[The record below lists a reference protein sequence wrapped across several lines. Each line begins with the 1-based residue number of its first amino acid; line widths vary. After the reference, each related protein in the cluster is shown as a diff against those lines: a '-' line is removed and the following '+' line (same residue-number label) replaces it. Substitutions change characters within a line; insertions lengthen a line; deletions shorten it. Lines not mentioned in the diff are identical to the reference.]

1 MVSRRLQL
9 TVLGLAAALI
19 FLPGPLM
26 LGHRL
31 FVRFSSTPLED
42 FGPSVSLMGRQ
53 IKLGDLVKRILFAE
67 NQNTGR
73 APVERL
79 PAPTAGTWMDGSWQ
93 QTFERWYEPRLAM
106 REPLVRMAN
115 QLYYSLFRKS
125 YMYNGYVIIG
135 EQKEFYELCYI
146 EDACNFPKL
155 PGTVDDATA
164 VRRLA
169 EVGRRFQSRGK
180 AFAVLLVPHKAEMVP
195 EQIPNRYCPHPGRSQ
210 RRLQLLSALRQ
221 AGLTVIDPEQDILS
235 LAESTGLP
243 AYPRGGT
250 HWSAVGAYAAARS
263 LTNEISRQL
272 HQPLQA
278 EQVTRFDLHAR
289 PFGEDADLVSLANL
303 AFPPLDYQAPRLA
316 FPETADKRPLNP
328 RRLVIVGDSFTYSL
342 AEVLEQQRVFSR
354 MTHYFYYSLGR
365 YEYPGRTRYE
375 VDRKTVNWDNDFL
388 AADALVFVGNAV
400 TFMAPQNIEFFDD
413 ALAHTGGSG
422 VAAKL

>member
-9 TVLGLAAALI
+9 GVLGLAAALI
-19 FLPGPLM
+19 FLPAPLM

-42 FGPSVSLMGRQ
+42 FGPSVSLMGKQ
-53 IKLGDLVKRILFAE
+53 LKIGDLVKRMLFTE
-67 NQNTGR
+67 NQNTGK

-79 PAPTAGTWMDGSWQ
+79 PAPTVGTWMNGSWQ
-93 QTFERWYEPRLAM
+93 QTFERWFEPRLAG
-106 REPLVRMAN
+106 REPLVRTAN
-115 QLYYSLFRKS
+115 QLYYSLFSKS

-135 EQKEFYELCYI
+135 GQKEFYELCYI
-146 EDACNFPKL
+146 EDACNFPKA
-155 PGTVDDATA
+155 PGTVEDAVG

-169 EVGRRFQSRGK
+169 EVGKRWQARGK
-180 AFAVLLVPHKAEMVP
+180 AFAVMLVPHKAEMVP
-195 EQIPNRYCPHPGRSQ
+195 QQIPSRYCPSPGRSQ
-210 RRLQLLSALRQ
+210 RRLQLLTALRQ
-221 AGLTVIDPEQDILS
+221 AGLTVIDPEQDILK

-250 HWSAVGAYAAARS
+250 HWSELGAYAAAQS
-263 LTNEISRQL
+263 LTAEISRQL
-272 HQPLQA
+272 NQPLMA
-278 EQVTRFDLHAR
+278 ERVARFDLHGR
-289 PFGEDADLVSLANL
+289 PFGSDADLVALANL

-316 FPETADKRPLNP
+316 FPESDKRPLNS
-328 RRLVIVGDSFTYSL
+328 RRLVIVGDSFTYTL
-342 AEVLEQQRVFSR
+342 AEVLEQQRVFAR

-365 YEYPGRTRYE
+365 YEYPGRTRYD
-375 VDRKTVNWDNDFL
+375 VDRKTVNWDDEFL

-413 ALAHTGGSG
+413 ALAHTGGNG